1 MCRTGWVWLPVVAV
15 LSGPLAASVATAQ
28 TATTPAE
35 KQIQADITR
44 KIAGLK
50 LGSSHITVDVHD
62 HTVRLDGTVPTL
74 WVKGQ
79 VIDLAHKTTGVQ
91 DVESTIQIARAE
103 SDAKLAAAV
112 SRELQQYP
120 RMTVYDIVDGVVRE
134 GVVTLSGAVTDP
146 SKTDEITERLEK
158 ILGVQAIKATIK
170 ELPVSPLDD
179 RIRVAIASQI
189 YTNPLFDNYSRAMP
203 PIHVI
208 VENGHVTLVGIVTSE
223 IERRKADAIAHMVP
237 GVFSVDDQIRLASE
251 LPR

>member
-1 MCRTGWVWLPVVAV
+1 MYRIGWVWLSVFVV
-15 LSGPLAASVATAQ
+15 LSVPLAASVSTAQ
-28 TATTPAE
+28 TATTPSE
-35 KQIQADITR
+35 RQLQADITR

-50 LGSSHITVDVHD
+50 LRSSHITIDVHD

-74 WVKGQ
+74 WVKQ
-79 VIDLAHKTTGVQ
+79 QIIDLAHKTTGVQ
-91 DVESTIQIARAE
+91 NVESTIQIARAE
-103 SDAKLAAAV
+103 SDARLAAAV

-134 GVVTLSGAVTDP
+134 GVVTLTGAVTDAG
-146 SKTDEITERLEK
+146 KTDEIIERLEK
-158 ILGVQAIKATIK
+158 ILGVQAITSQIK

-189 YTNPLFDNYSRAMP
+189 YANPLFDNYSRATP

-208 VENGHVTLVGIVTSE
+208 VENGHVMLVGIVTSD
-223 IERRKADAIAHMVP
+223 IERRKADAIAHTVP

>member
-1 MCRTGWVWLPVVAV
+1 MHRLRWVWLSVFTV
-15 LSGPLAASVATAQ
+15 LSVPLAASVSTAQ
-28 TATTPAE
+28 TATTPSE
-35 KQIQADITR
+35 RQLQADITR

-50 LGSSHITVDVHD
+50 LRSSHITIDLHD

-74 WVKGQ
+74 WVKRQ
-79 VIDLAHKTTGVQ
+79 IIDLAHKTTGVQ

-103 SDAKLAAAV
+103 SDATLAAAV

-120 RMTVYDIVDGVVRE
+120 RMTVYDIFDGVVRD
-134 GVVTLSGAVTDP
+134 GVVTLTGAVTDP
-146 SKTDEITERLEK
+146 SKTTEIIERLEK
-158 ILGVQAIKATIK
+158 ILGIQAIKGNVK

-189 YTNPLFDNYSRAMP
+189 YGDALFDHYSRATP

-208 VENGHVTLVGIVTSE
+208 VDNGHVTLVGIVTSD
-223 IERRKADAIAHMVP
+223 IERRKADAIARMVP